1 MFYLLQTFSLS
12 ITESSF
18 HSFAFPS
25 EKDNPSKSGEIYTHI
40 KHSLQVKTVVMYK
53 WNKCWWILV
62 KQNREWF
69 PGSIVKQVMQ
79 CYIFLDNL
87 WLRKLSNLH
96 FFWNY
101 SFNNLAAAAQLQFP
115 LRDK

>member
-40 KHSLQVKTVVMYK
+40 KHSENSCNVQVKQM
-53 WNKCWWILV
+53 LV
-62 KQNREWF
+62 DFGKKKIGNVPRIHCQA
-69 PGSIVKQVMQ
+69 SDAM
-79 CYIFLDNL
+79 
-87 WLRKLSNLH
+87 LH
-96 FFWNY
+96 FFG
-101 SFNNLAAAAQLQFP
+101 
-115 LRDK
+115 

>member
-1 MFYLLQTFSLS
+1 M
-12 ITESSF
+12 
-18 HSFAFPS
+18 
-25 EKDNPSKSGEIYTHI
+25 
-40 KHSLQVKTVVMYK
+40 
-53 WNKCWWILV
+53 
-62 KQNREWF
+62 F

-87 WLRKLSNLH
+87 WLRKLSNLN
-96 FFWNY
+96 FYLNY